1 MPQANPGYLFY
12 SKYFNLTPAALV
24 NTDAIERLKNIETLS
39 PIKRVIY
46 SNANNIGGNTE
57 PFKLV
62 TTYPGL
68 LIGSGY
74 SHDVSKG
81 MEGENALKIGFY
93 FDHTTGMPVIP
104 GSSIKGAVRGWFPSQ
119 YKKRAVDDSFRN
131 PRYELISHLINNI
144 TSIILNHEN
153 AEDRKK
159 IDMFEKEMFEGVYEN
174 KPKTIYNRDIF
185 FDAVPVEIQ
194 SNFKSSQGRLFYNDY
209 LTPHKNR
216 NNSPELDPFSDPN
229 PIQFLKV
236 MPNVVYEFKF
246 DLRNSVVIPEI
257 DASKKRTLIQDIIL
271 YSGLGAKTNVGY
283 GQFVEFNER
292 HSNNNPFSDEIPN
305 SFNIKD
311 LPANSEGRILAKNE
325 EYVQMVFNE
334 KTSKELKLSKKIKSL
349 FSIKERESSSLI
361 VNINDPVVIS
371 QVTFDGTNLICQ
383 IRIKKS

>member
-159 IDMFEKEMFEGVYEN
+159 IDMFEKEMFEGIYEN

-283 GQFVEFNER
+283 GQF
-292 HSNNNPFSDEIPN
+292 SSPSANNTPQEPPELITFTGQ
-305 SFNIKD
+305 IKD
-311 LPANSEGRILAKNE
+311 KALLFCQVIQGNEIKAIIKGVEEKYKLVGITNPPSAGTIIQVKMNVVGKRPNLRIQDMTYVKNA
-325 EYVQMVFNE
+325 
-334 KTSKELKLSKKIKSL
+334 
-349 FSIKERESSSLI
+349 
-361 VNINDPVVIS
+361 
-371 QVTFDGTNLICQ
+371 
-383 IRIKKS
+383 